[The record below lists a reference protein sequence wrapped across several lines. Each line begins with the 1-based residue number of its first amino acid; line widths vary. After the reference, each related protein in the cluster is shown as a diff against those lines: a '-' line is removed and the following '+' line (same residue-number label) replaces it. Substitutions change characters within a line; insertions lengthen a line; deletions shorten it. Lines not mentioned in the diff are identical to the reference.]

1 MGSSESKTVVNT
13 IVQAAPEAISPD
25 KLQECEAQVKKV
37 VDEQFEEIKA
47 EVNGIAPTIT
57 ENVEATVDKIEGCD
71 IMEYENLGDIL
82 KITEDL
88 EKTFGK
94 VKGAKVIIEMATGA
108 LEAMKDRK
116 ELKRMSR
123 WQQRQRMQVVPG
135 KNGAP
140 DKVVGLELHYKVV
153 IVDET
158 LTESI
163 IKKYFGS
170 IKKKTIVLVAYK
182 VLSHTMFHD
191 PVGFLTKQQL
201 DSIDF

>member
-1 MGSSESKTVVNT
+1 M
-13 IVQAAPEAISPD
+13 
-25 KLQECEAQVKKV
+25 KKV
-37 VDEQFEEIKA
+37 VDKQFEEIRA
-47 EVNGIAPTIT
+47 EVSVVKPTIT
-57 ENVEATVDKIEGCD
+57 DRVEATVDRVEGCD
-71 IMEYENLGDIL
+71 IMEYENLGDL
-82 KITEDL
+82 SKIKDDL

-94 VKGAKVIIEMATGA
+94 VKGAKVIIEMAAGA

-123 WQQRQRMQVVPG
+123 WQQRQRMQVIFG
-135 KNGAP
+135 ENGAP

-163 IKKYFGS
+163 IKAIVGS
-170 IKKKTIVLVAYK
+170 SKKKKTIVLVAYK
-182 VLSHTMFHD
+182 VLSHTMTYD